1 MRIFSGANF
10 DFLGSR
16 KRAYFL
22 SGAVILAG
30 ITAMVVNVATL
41 GSWMRYG
48 VDFTG
53 GTIVQVR
60 TAEGITVA
68 DLREALGDAVSI
80 TRFGTEDEFK
90 IRATLDEDEEDAD
103 NLLAAS
109 DAIRTGLT
117 AGLGEGT
124 FEIVQT
130 DLVGP
135 TIGDELEQKAFLA
148 IGFSLIAIL
157 LYIAVRF
164 EMRFGL
170 AMVLAATHD
179 ILLTLGVLALF
190 RIEISLTIVAAVLTI
205 LGYSMND
212 KVVVFDRIR
221 ENLGKK
227 GGRRDDQMALI
238 NRSINETLPRTV
250 ITSATTLVV
259 LFALLLLGGAVVRD
273 FAMILILGI
282 LAGTYSSIFLACPAL
297 LEIQKR
303 WGTKEAADAKKDRT
317 RNRSR
322 SKSTAT
328 V

>member
-10 DFLGSR
+10 EFLGSR
-16 KRAYFL
+16 RKAYIF
-22 SGAVILAG
+22 SGAIIIAG
-30 ITAMVVNVATL
+30 VVAMVVNVTTL

-53 GTIVQVR
+53 GTIVQVE

-68 DLREALGDAVSI
+68 DLRAALGNEVAI
-80 TRFGTEDEFK
+80 TRFGTDDEFK
-90 IRATLDEDEEDAD
+90 IRAPLSDEEGGEG

-109 DAIRTGLT
+109 ESIRAGLT

-124 FEIVQT
+124 FEIIQT

-135 TIGDELEQKAFLA
+135 TIGAELQQKAFLA
-148 IGFSLIAIL
+148 VFFSLIAIL
-157 LYIAVRF
+157 LYIAIRF
-164 EMRFGL
+164 ELRFGV
-170 AMVLAATHD
+170 AMVLAAAHD
-179 ILLTLGVLALF
+179 LLLTLGLLAIF
-190 RIEISLTIVAAVLTI
+190 RIEISLTVVAAVLTI

-227 GGRRDDQMALI
+227 GGRREDQVALI

-250 ITSATTLVV
+250 VTSATTLTV
-259 LFALLLLGGAVVRD
+259 LFALLLLGGTVVRD
-273 FAMILILGI
+273 FSMILILGI
-282 LAGTYSSIFLACPAL
+282 VAGTYSSIFLACPAL

-303 WGTKEAADAKKDRT
+303 WGTKEEAELKKDR
-317 RNRSR
+317 NR
-322 SKSTAT
+322 SKSKAKAAI
-328 V
+328 

>member
-1 MRIFSGANF
+1 
-10 DFLGSR
+10 
-16 KRAYFL
+16 
-22 SGAVILAG
+22 
-30 ITAMVVNVATL
+30 
-41 GSWMRYG
+41 
-48 VDFTG
+48 
-53 GTIVQVR
+53 
-60 TAEGITVA
+60 
-68 DLREALGDAVSI
+68 
-80 TRFGTEDEFK
+80 
-90 IRATLDEDEEDAD
+90 
-103 NLLAAS
+103 
-109 DAIRTGLT
+109 
-117 AGLGEGT
+117 
-124 FEIVQT
+124 
-130 DLVGP
+130 
-135 TIGDELEQKAFLA
+135 
-148 IGFSLIAIL
+148 
-157 LYIAVRF
+157 
-164 EMRFGL
+164 
-170 AMVLAATHD
+170 MVLAATHD

-322 SKSTAT
+322 SKSPAT